1 MKYSIQKNIFGKEQ
15 IGFLRGNRTSDNL
28 ILHSLVQEKLKS
40 GKKLFACF
48 VDFEKAF
55 DKIPINK
62 LIEKLCNL
70 GISGNIL
77 RTIENMYQNDEACI
91 KIGNK
96 MTESFQINIRVNKVT
111 TPVQLYLTYILVIYQ
126 TYSIPVILAPP
137 PPPQLKDGS
146 LIGSL
151 LWADDLIILS
161 DSEEGLSTALK
172 KLENYCDINLININ
186 TIKTKCMI
194 FNKKGHTIKRQFIY
208 KSKN

>member
-1 MKYSIQKNIFGKEQ
+1 M
-15 IGFLRGNRTSDNL
+15 
-28 ILHSLVQEKLKS
+28 VQEKLKS
-40 GKKLFACF
+40 GKRLFACF

-55 DKIPINK
+55 DKISRNG

-96 MTESFQINIRVNKVT
+96 MTESFQINMGVKQGDNPSPTLFNI
-111 TPVQLYLTYILVIYQ
+111 YLSDLPDLFN
-126 TYSIPVILAPP
+126 YSDTIPPPPP

-146 LIGSL
+146 PIGSL

-172 KLENYCDINLININ
+172 KLENY
-186 TIKTKCMI
+186 
-194 FNKKGHTIKRQFIY
+194 
-208 KSKN
+208 

>member
-1 MKYSIQKNIFGKEQ
+1 MLLSCLGKLFTKILNERLLKYSIQKNIFAKEQ

-28 ILHSLVQEKLKS
+28 IILHSLVQEKLKS

-55 DKIPINK
+55 DKIPRNK

-96 MTESFQINIRVNKVT
+96 MTEFFQINMGVKQGDNSSPT
-111 TPVQLYLTYILVIYQ
+111 LFNLYLSDLPDLFNSSDT
-126 TYSIPVILAPP
+126 SPP
-137 PPPQLKDGS
+137 
-146 LIGSL
+146 
-151 LWADDLIILS
+151 
-161 DSEEGLSTALK
+161 T
-172 KLENYCDINLININ
+172 
-186 TIKTKCMI
+186 TKGWFTDRVSSM
-194 FNKKGHTIKRQFIY
+194 GR
-208 KSKN
+208 